1 MLVLRKSDW
10 NHQKPC
16 IILFLVHKP
25 VQKRGQQS
33 LKRPAIDDRRP
44 TPNPTNKLFQQTLN
58 KQFDSPLLPDR
69 YPIVYPFPGVTG
81 FSAFAPDISA
91 HSVPSAPDSVQ
102 SFWPEAL
109 RLGELSD

>member
-1 MLVLRKSDW
+1 MLVQENRIGTFKNLALS
-10 NHQKPC
+10 
-16 IILFLVHKP
+16 FLWYIAWYKK
-25 VQKRGQQS
+25 QGQQS